1 MSEEYKILYK
11 EYEIAYKE
19 YEGIASIEV
28 KDNETGKIY
37 HSKFKLFKVI
47 KELQQ
52 ELTKYKE
59 RNEKA
64 VEYIK
69 NYDVFKEFSFPLMK
83 RDVEN
88 QVKSSIQYEFDTSIK
103 KSLLEILEDKE

>member
-59 RNEKA
+59 RCESLSKQLQNIINEFLK
-64 VEYIK
+64 Y
-69 NYDVFKEFSFPLMK
+69 NWKEATQ
-83 RDVEN
+83 EQTYN
-88 QVKSSIQYEFDTSIK
+88 QL
-103 KSLLEILEDKE
+103 KSLYESILQDKE

>member
-11 EYEIAYKE
+11 EYEIAYTANK
-19 YEGIASIEV
+19 GIVNIEV

-37 HSKFKLFKVI
+37 HSKCKLFKVI

-59 RNEKA
+59 RCEKA
-64 VEYIK
+64 VE
-69 NYDVFKEFSFPLMK
+69 LLK
-83 RDVEN
+83 RKLIDVEIYGEQTIDVN
-88 QVKSSIQYEFDTSIK
+88 EILT
-103 KSLLEILEDKE
+103 ILEDKEKE